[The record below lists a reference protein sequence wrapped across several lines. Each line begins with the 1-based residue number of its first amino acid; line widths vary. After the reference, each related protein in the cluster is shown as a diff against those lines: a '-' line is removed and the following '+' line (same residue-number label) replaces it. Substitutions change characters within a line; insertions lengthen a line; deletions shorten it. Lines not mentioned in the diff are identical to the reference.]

1 MYKKVPYLSRGGE
14 KSKSNGKNQLSRNK
28 TSNSSLIKSTTIK
41 PLKVIKNSASITR
54 KKHTKRNILIVL
66 LMIFL
71 PPIFIIVT
79 RVNTLDSYKK
89 NHDTYNPNFSIFI
102 KRQIKISDERNTKI
116 DAILGNS
123 YDTTKSKA
131 PTSSDVNID
140 YRHRNFSTSYD
151 FSVTTGVS
159 FDSYEQKELDQN
171 LLIDLTI
178 AKDSSFDEA
187 TFSKIIQTYSDGL
200 NPNELVTNIKTACS
214 NFKKNG
220 KASFSLKKDNIRVS
234 VSYVSE
240 IDNNLCMTVIIIED
254 KKDPIEVLEND

>member
-1 MYKKVPYLSRGGE
+1 MSRGGE
-14 KSKSNGKNQLSRNK
+14 KSKSNKKNQLSRNK
-28 TSNSSLIKSTTIK
+28 IPNSSLIKSATIK
-41 PLKVIKNSASITR
+41 PLKVIKNNASIPR

-66 LMIFL
+66 LIIFL
-71 PPIFIIVT
+71 PPLFIIVT

-89 NHDTYNPNFSIFI
+89 NHDTFNPNFSLFI
-102 KRQIKISDERNTKI
+102 KRQIKISDERSSKI
-116 DAILGNS
+116 DTILGDS

-131 PTSSDVNID
+131 PTSSEVNID
-140 YRHRNFSTSYD
+140 YSHRNFSTNYN

-159 FDSYEQKELDQN
+159 FDSSQQKELDQN

-178 AKDSSFDEA
+178 AKDGLFDEVA
-187 TFSKIIQTYSDGL
+187 FSKIIQTYSDNL
-200 NPNELVTNIKTACS
+200 NPNELVTNIKTVCT

-220 KASFSLKKDNIRVS
+220 KASFSLNKGNIRVS

-254 KKDPIEVLEND
+254 KKDPIEILEND